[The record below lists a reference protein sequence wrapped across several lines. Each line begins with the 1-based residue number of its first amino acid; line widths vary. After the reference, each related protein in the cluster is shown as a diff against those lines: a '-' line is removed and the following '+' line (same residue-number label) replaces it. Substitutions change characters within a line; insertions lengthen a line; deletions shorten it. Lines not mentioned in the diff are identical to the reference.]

1 MFWLK
6 LRQRKGSML
15 LQFITSCRQIWQ
27 AHKIIAEDVNR
38 AGEFRNSAPIIFYDS
53 ISAVLYAA
61 NREFS
66 SNACRKLISRTIK
79 NRQNGIRVKIV
90 LNLTKKLKMVT
101 TEFDNRTDI

>member
-15 LQFITSCRQIWQ
+15 LQFLTSCRQIWRV
-27 AHKIIAEDVNR
+27 HKIIAEDVKR
-38 AGEFRNSAPIIFYDS
+38 PSEFRNSAPIIFYDS

-66 SNACRKLISRTIK
+66 SNACRKLITRTIK
-79 NRQNGIRVKIV
+79 NHQDGIRVKIV
-90 LNLTKKLKMVT
+90 LNLTKKLKMVK
-101 TEFDNRTDI
+101 TEFDSRTDI